1 MLGHV
6 DEELQH
12 ILGTRMLL
20 LCRHLEL
27 EVMFM
32 SHKSTMF

>member
-6 DEELQH
+6 EEALQH
-12 ILGTRMLL
+12 NLGTRMLL
-20 LCRHLEL
+20 LCIHLEF
-27 EVMFM
+27 EVMFK